1 MKVLSF
7 ILAASFLLLTSSCN
21 TAADYEELKIDHEI
35 KQIVFF
41 SDEKDY
47 NQEAAYYDAII
58 ELKREFP
65 EEINNMMVLTG
76 ASANKY
82 YKLFDVK
89 QFPAILV
96 FFQDE
101 VVLKIDGSVVSKE
114 QIIHPLTQAL
124 SSNLAQQSR

>member
-21 TAADYEELKIDHEI
+21 PAGDYEELKIDHEI

-41 SDEKDY
+41 SDENDY
-47 NQEAAYYDAII
+47 NKEAAYYDAII
-58 ELKREFP
+58 ELKRDFP
-65 EEINNMMVLTG
+65 EEINNMMVFSG
-76 ASANKY
+76 DAANKY

-101 VVLKIDGSVVSKE
+101 VVLKIDGSVVTKE
-114 QIIHPLTQAL
+114 QIIHPLAQAL
-124 SSNLAQQSR
+124 SSNLAKQSR